1 MESSANWNRPSR
13 KRGGESA
20 LASGGS
26 VRARNI
32 TESSSFWVSLTQS
45 VSTDRPVFCVRERAG
60 GASNGHSV
68 NANTPQC
75 FLSSY
80 WATLSLNM
88 PDFTRFGRSQREQV
102 LGQVVALPTTMAVFA
117 TMGVLITSATVIIY
131 GRAIWDPVQLVGE
144 FRSPVVVA
152 VSMFTAV
159 VATLS
164 VNIGR
169 QVGRW
174 RGPGFDDAGVS
185 IAPQDS

>member
-1 MESSANWNRPSR
+1 
-13 KRGGESA
+13 
-20 LASGGS
+20 
-26 VRARNI
+26 
-32 TESSSFWVSLTQS
+32 
-45 VSTDRPVFCVRERAG
+45 
-60 GASNGHSV
+60 
-68 NANTPQC
+68 
-75 FLSSY
+75 
-80 WATLSLNM
+80 M